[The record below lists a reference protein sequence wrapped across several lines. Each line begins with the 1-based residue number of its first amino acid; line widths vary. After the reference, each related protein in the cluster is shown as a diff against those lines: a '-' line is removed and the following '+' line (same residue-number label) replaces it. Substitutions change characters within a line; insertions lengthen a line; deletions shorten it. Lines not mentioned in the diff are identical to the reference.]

1 MTGRALVASCTNP
14 FTQSGE
20 PSIDDLCPSPPRISY
35 NDVRQDATGGRLDSD
50 LVYVDEYLLEKAEDL
65 DAEVYIRRLLGGFVM
80 SYSEPE
86 FGSCGFGN
94 KVSDVDELEDI
105 VNSSFTQCSMIDGR
119 DFYIILVNSSEF
131 DFFPWLGNV
140 YYCPLLNETESGSGS
155 GEVINGNSLV
165 DGFSANLVQST
176 ICNGT
181 NEDDTSP
188 LAVYTSDFT
197 KQKISATVYYNNN
210 VKYNESMIIMTF
222 VYDLHLCLYLLPK
235 TILLSLCPAMAHVC
249 SIIECISQCMV
260 ETGYWKT

>member
-20 PSIDDLCPSPPRISY
+20 PSVDDLCPSPPRISY
-35 NDVRQDATGGRLDSD
+35 DDLKQDATGIRLDSD

-94 KVSDVDELEDI
+94 EVSDVDELEDI
-105 VNSSFTQCSMIDGR
+105 VNSSFTQCRMIDGR
-119 DFYIILVNSSEF
+119 DFYILVNSPEF
-131 DFFPWLGNV
+131 DFFPWLGNI
-140 YYCPLLNETESGSGS
+140 YYCPLLNGAESGSGS

-176 ICNGT
+176 ICNVI
-181 NEDDTSP
+181 NEDDNLTSP

-210 VKYNESMIIMTF
+210 VKYNREYDYMTSTYVCIYFQNYF
-222 VYDLHLCLYLLPK
+222 VISISSHGTCLQ
-235 TILLSLCPAMAHVC
+235 HH
-249 SIIECISQCMV
+249 
-260 ETGYWKT
+260 